1 MALPFHVC
9 TGLSFIFSLLL
20 VAENMHGFAFAGS
33 IAGIIFS
40 SALVYSQLR
49 LTRKRTYISLIFT
62 RKLFDYWPFVMIAC
76 FICSRAL
83 VEHSPYTLDAILA
96 LLWFGIVILK
106 AITVHYLKNKNLQ
119 KYFPDIKPIQKK
131 KKSSSK
137 GTSIGEI
144 IKIILTER
152 RCEKPAREI
161 IKRVLIELLE
171 WVDAAF
177 YAIFFVLL
185 INIFIFQVYRIPSE
199 SMVPEFMIGDTVIGF
214 KTPSGPAFQLS
225 SFRLPQWKTYKRGDI
240 VILTNPNYP
249 DTPKERLKTF
259 MSQLVYM
266 LTLAQVNINTDAYGK
281 PKADPL
287 VKRVTGLPGEKLM
300 LVDGVLYAKRRG
312 DTEFLPVEED
322 RLYANWDLTTLPI
335 SERRLVKDIFI
346 GAEELRALEAVE
358 SQRKELHL
366 SDAVQQT
373 ESLIN
378 RLSLL
383 KGHKDTAVAASFLK
397 DSEYEV
403 TTIFRANDTISRE
416 ILTTNGGLAWF
427 RAFMTGWIPY
437 WQSGEAQHA
446 SLYEKRFAQLNALI
460 KLCLGKIVI
469 RNIELFRAN
478 ATAEQFINDEVRNRL
493 LEEAENYI
501 FYLKWT
507 NQRNMNVFPAGADEY
522 IPENAYFMM
531 GDNRFNSTDMRHTTV
546 FKLASVDT
554 NDAQSIRFYSNIKP
568 KYVPA
573 EKILGTTILRIF
585 PFSRFGAL

>member
-1 MALPFHVC
+1 MALFFRVC

-20 VAENMHGFAFAGS
+20 LVKNMHGLAFAGS
-33 IAGIIFS
+33 IAGIVFS
-40 SALVYSQLR
+40 SVLVYSQLR
-49 LTRKRTYISLIFT
+49 LKRKGTYISLVIT

-83 VEHSPYTLDAILA
+83 VEHSPYALDTTLA

-106 AITVHYLKNKNLQ
+106 ATTVHYMKNKNLQ
-119 KYFPDIKPIQKK
+119 KYFPDIQPIQLKK
-131 KKSSSK
+131 KMFPLKGKKS
-137 GTSIGEI
+137 GEI
-144 IKIILTER
+144 LKSIF
-152 RCEKPAREI
+152 
-161 IKRVLIELLE
+161 IELLE

-199 SMVPEFMIGDTVIGF
+199 SMVPEFMIGDTVIGV
-214 KTPSGPAFQLS
+214 KTPSGPFFPLS
-225 SFRLPQWKTYKRGDI
+225 SFRLPQWKKYQRGDI
-240 VILTNPNYP
+240 VILNNPNYP
-249 DTPKERLKTF
+249 DTPKARLKTF

-266 LTLAQVNINTDAYGK
+266 LTLARVNLNTDDNGK

-300 LVDGVLYAKRRG
+300 LVDGVLYVKHRD
-312 DTEFLPVEED
+312 DTEFLPLEED
-322 RLYANWDLTTLPI
+322 GLYANWDLASL
-335 SERRLVKDIFI
+335 SASDRRLIKDIYI
-346 GAEELRALEAVE
+346 SSEELRILEAVE
-358 SQRKELHL
+358 AQRKDLNL
-366 SDAVQQT
+366 NDAVQQAQ
-373 ESLIN
+373 SLIR

-383 KGHKDTAVAASFLK
+383 KDHKDTAAAADILP
-397 DSEYEV
+397 EAGYEMSAL
-403 TTIFRANDTISRE
+403 FRANDTISRE

-427 RAFMTGWIPY
+427 RNFMTSWNSY
-437 WQSGEAQHA
+437 WQSGETQQA

-460 KLCLGKIVI
+460 KLCFGKIVI

-478 ATAEQFINDEVRNRL
+478 VTAEQFINDEVRNSL
-493 LEEAENYI
+493 LQEAQTYA
-501 FYLKWT
+501 FYLVWT
-507 NQRNMNVFPAGADEY
+507 NQRNMNVFPAGQDEY

-546 FKLASVDT
+546 FKLTSVDK
-554 NDAQSIRFYSNIKP
+554 NDARSIRFLSNIEP

-573 EKILGTTILRIF
+573 EKILGTTILRVF

>member
-1 MALPFHVC
+1 MVIFFRIC

-20 VAENMHGFAFAGS
+20 VVNNIHGLAITGS
-33 IAGIIFS
+33 IAGIVFS
-40 SALVYSQLR
+40 AALVYSQLQ
-49 LTRKRTYISLIFT
+49 LKRKGTYISLVIT

-83 VEHSPYTLDAILA
+83 VEHSPYMLDAILA

-106 AITVHYLKNKNLQ
+106 AVTVHYLKNKNLK
-119 KYFPDIKPIQKK
+119 KYFPDIQPIQLKK
-131 KKSSSK
+131 KMFPRK
-137 GTSIGEI
+137 GKKGGEI
-144 IKIILTER
+144 LKSLF
-152 RCEKPAREI
+152 
-161 IKRVLIELLE
+161 IELLE

-185 INIFIFQVYRIPSE
+185 VNIFIFQVYRIPSE
-199 SMVPEFMIGDTVIGF
+199 SMVPEFMIGDTVIGV
-214 KTPSGPAFQLS
+214 KTPSGPAFPLS
-225 SFRLPQWKTYKRGDI
+225 SFRLPQWKHYKRGDI
-240 VILTNPNYP
+240 VILNNPNYP
-249 DTPKERLKTF
+249 NTPKARLKTF

-266 LTLAQVNINTDAYGK
+266 LTLAQVNINTDDNGK
-281 PKADPL
+281 LKADPL

-300 LVDGVLYAKRRG
+300 LVDGVLYVKHRG

-322 RLYANWDLTTLPI
+322 SLYAHWDLASLPE
-335 SERRLVKDIFI
+335 SERRLIKDIYI
-346 GAEELRALEAVE
+346 GAEELRVLEAVE
-358 SQRKELHL
+358 SQRKELNL
-366 SDAVQQT
+366 ADAVRQT
-373 ESLIN
+373 ESLIR
-378 RLSLL
+378 RLALL
-383 KGHKDTAVAASFLK
+383 KDNKDTAAAADFLRE
-397 DSEYEV
+397 SEYEMSAL
-403 TTIFRANDTISRE
+403 FRANDTISRE

-427 RAFMTGWIPY
+427 RSFMTGWVPY
-437 WQSGEAQHA
+437 WQSGDTQHA

-460 KLCLGKIVI
+460 KLCFGKIVI

-493 LEEAENYI
+493 LQEAQNYA
-501 FYLKWT
+501 FYLVWT

-546 FKLASVDT
+546 FKLTSVDK
-554 NDAQSIRFYSNIKP
+554 NDAQSIRFLSNIEP

-573 EKILGTTILRIF
+573 EKILGTTILRVF

>member
-1 MALPFHVC
+1 MALFFHAC

-20 VAENMHGFAFAGS
+20 LVKNMHGLAFAGS
-33 IAGIIFS
+33 IAGIVFS
-40 SALVYSQLR
+40 SVLVYSQLR
-49 LTRKRTYISLIFT
+49 LKRKGTYISLVIT

-83 VEHSPYTLDAILA
+83 VEHSPYALDTTLA

-106 AITVHYLKNKNLQ
+106 ATTVHYMKNKNLQ
-119 KYFPDIKPIQKK
+119 KYFPDIQPIQLKK
-131 KKSSSK
+131 KMFPLKGKKS
-137 GTSIGEI
+137 GEI
-144 IKIILTER
+144 LKSIF
-152 RCEKPAREI
+152 
-161 IKRVLIELLE
+161 IELLE

-199 SMVPEFMIGDTVIGF
+199 SMVPEFMIGDTVIGV
-214 KTPSGPAFQLS
+214 KTPSGPFFPLS
-225 SFRLPQWKTYKRGDI
+225 SFRLPQWKKYQRGDI
-240 VILTNPNYP
+240 VILNNPNYP
-249 DTPKERLKTF
+249 DTPKARLKTF

-266 LTLAQVNINTDAYGK
+266 LTLARVNLNTDDNGK

-300 LVDGVLYAKRRG
+300 LVDGVLYVKHRD

-322 RLYANWDLTTLPI
+322 GLHANWDLASL
-335 SERRLVKDIFI
+335 SASDRRLIKDIYI
-346 GAEELRALEAVE
+346 SSEELRILEAVE
-358 SQRKELHL
+358 AQRKDLNL
-366 SDAVQQT
+366 NDAVQQAQ
-373 ESLIN
+373 SLIR

-383 KGHKDTAVAASFLK
+383 KDHKDTAAAADILP
-397 DSEYEV
+397 EAGYEMSAL
-403 TTIFRANDTISRE
+403 FRANDTISRE

-427 RAFMTGWIPY
+427 RNFMTSWNSY
-437 WQSGEAQHA
+437 WQSGETQQA

-460 KLCLGKIVI
+460 KLCFGKIVI

-478 ATAEQFINDEVRNRL
+478 VTAEQFINDEVRNSL
-493 LEEAENYI
+493 LQEAQTYA
-501 FYLKWT
+501 FYLVWT
-507 NQRNMNVFPAGADEY
+507 NQRNMNVFPAGQDEY

-546 FKLASVDT
+546 FKLTSVDK
-554 NDAQSIRFYSNIKP
+554 NDAQSIRFLSNIEP

-573 EKILGTTILRIF
+573 EKILGTTILRVF

>member
-1 MALPFHVC
+1 MALFFRVC
-9 TGLSFIFSLLL
+9 TGLSFAFSLLL
-20 VAENMHGFAFAGS
+20 LVKNIHGLAFAGS
-33 IAGIIFS
+33 IAGIVFS
-40 SALVYSQLR
+40 SVLIYAQLR
-49 LTRKRTYISLIFT
+49 LKRTRTYISLVIT

-83 VEHSPYTLDAILA
+83 VEHSPYTLDAVLA

-119 KYFPDIKPIQKK
+119 KYFPDIQPIQLKK
-131 KKSSSK
+131 KMFPLKGKKS
-137 GTSIGEI
+137 GEI
-144 IKIILTER
+144 LKSIF
-152 RCEKPAREI
+152 
-161 IKRVLIELLE
+161 IELLE

-185 INIFIFQVYRIPSE
+185 VNIFIFQVYRIPSE
-199 SMVPEFMIGDTVIGF
+199 SMVPEFMIGDTVIGV
-214 KTPSGPAFQLS
+214 KTPSGPFFPLS
-225 SFRLPQWKTYKRGDI
+225 SFRLPQWKKYQRGDI
-240 VILTNPNYP
+240 VILNNPNYP
-249 DTPKERLKTF
+249 DTPKARLKTF

-266 LTLAQVNINTDAYGK
+266 LTLARVNLNTDDNGK

-300 LVDGVLYAKRRG
+300 LVDGVLYVKHRN

-322 RLYANWDLTTLPI
+322 SLYANWDLASLPA
-335 SERRLVKDIFI
+335 SDRRLIKDIYI
-346 GAEELRALEAVE
+346 GSEELRILEAIE
-358 SQRKELHL
+358 SQRKALNL
-366 SDAVQQT
+366 NDAVKQT
-373 ESLIN
+373 ESLVN

-383 KGHKDTAVAASFLK
+383 KGNNDTAAAADFLQEA
-397 DSEYEV
+397 EYEMSAL
-403 TTIFRANDTISRE
+403 FRANDTISRK

-427 RAFMTGWIPY
+427 RSFMTSWVPY
-437 WQSGEAQHA
+437 WQSGDTQQA

-460 KLCLGKIVI
+460 KLCFGKIVI

-478 ATAEQFINDEVRNRL
+478 ATAEQFINDEVRNSL
-493 LEEAENYI
+493 LQEAQTYA
-501 FYLKWT
+501 FYLAWT
-507 NQRNMNVFPAGADEY
+507 NQRNMNVFPAGQDEY

-546 FKLASVDT
+546 FKLTSVDK
-554 NDAQSIRFYSNIKP
+554 NDAQSIQFLSNIEP

-573 EKILGTTILRIF
+573 EKILGTTILRVF

>member
-1 MALPFHVC
+1 MALFFHAC

-20 VAENMHGFAFAGS
+20 LVKNMHGLAFAGS
-33 IAGIIFS
+33 IAGIVFS
-40 SALVYSQLR
+40 SVLVYSQLR
-49 LTRKRTYISLIFT
+49 LKRKGTYISLVIT

-83 VEHSPYTLDAILA
+83 VEHSPYALDTTLA

-106 AITVHYLKNKNLQ
+106 ATTVHYMKNKNLQ
-119 KYFPDIKPIQKK
+119 KYFPDIQPIQLKK
-131 KKSSSK
+131 KMFPLKGKKS
-137 GTSIGEI
+137 GEI
-144 IKIILTER
+144 LKSIF
-152 RCEKPAREI
+152 
-161 IKRVLIELLE
+161 IELLE

-199 SMVPEFMIGDTVIGF
+199 SMVPEFMIGDTVIGV
-214 KTPSGPAFQLS
+214 KTPSGPFFPLS
-225 SFRLPQWKTYKRGDI
+225 SFRLPQWKKYQRGDI
-240 VILTNPNYP
+240 VILNNPNYP
-249 DTPKERLKTF
+249 DTPKARLKTF

-266 LTLAQVNINTDAYGK
+266 LTLARVNLNTDDNGK

-300 LVDGVLYAKRRG
+300 LVDGVLYVKHRD
-312 DTEFLPVEED
+312 DTEFLPLEED
-322 RLYANWDLTTLPI
+322 GLYANWDLASL
-335 SERRLVKDIFI
+335 SASDRRLIKDIYI
-346 GAEELRALEAVE
+346 SSEELRILEAVE
-358 SQRKELHL
+358 AQRKDLNL
-366 SDAVQQT
+366 NDAVQQAQ
-373 ESLIN
+373 SLVN

-383 KGHKDTAVAASFLK
+383 KGNNDTAAAADFLQEA
-397 DSEYEV
+397 EYEMSAL
-403 TTIFRANDTISRE
+403 FRANDMISRE

-427 RAFMTGWIPY
+427 RNFMTSWNSY
-437 WQSGEAQHA
+437 WQSGETQQA

-460 KLCLGKIVI
+460 KLCFGKIVI

-478 ATAEQFINDEVRNRL
+478 VTAEQFINDEVRNSL
-493 LEEAENYI
+493 LQEAQTYA
-501 FYLKWT
+501 FYLVWT
-507 NQRNMNVFPAGADEY
+507 NQRNMNVFPAGQDEY

-546 FKLASVDT
+546 FKLTSVDK
-554 NDAQSIRFYSNIKP
+554 NDAQSIRFLSNIEP

-573 EKILGTTILRIF
+573 EKILGTTILRVF

>member
-1 MALPFHVC
+1 MALFFRVC
-9 TGLSFIFSLLL
+9 TGLSFAFSLLL
-20 VAENMHGFAFAGS
+20 LVKNIHGLAFAGS
-33 IAGIIFS
+33 IAGIVFS
-40 SALVYSQLR
+40 SVLIYAQLR
-49 LTRKRTYISLIFT
+49 LKRTRTYISLVIT

-83 VEHSPYTLDAILA
+83 VEHSPYTLDAVLA

-119 KYFPDIKPIQKK
+119 KYFPDIQPIQLKK
-131 KKSSSK
+131 KMFPLKGKKS
-137 GTSIGEI
+137 GEI
-144 IKIILTER
+144 LKSIF
-152 RCEKPAREI
+152 
-161 IKRVLIELLE
+161 IELLE

-185 INIFIFQVYRIPSE
+185 VNIFIFQVYRIPSE
-199 SMVPEFMIGDTVIGF
+199 SMVPEFMIGDTVIGV
-214 KTPSGPAFQLS
+214 KTPSGPFFPLS
-225 SFRLPQWKTYKRGDI
+225 SFRLPQWKNYQRGDI
-240 VILTNPNYP
+240 VILNNPNYP
-249 DTPKERLKTF
+249 DTPKARLKTF

-266 LTLAQVNINTDAYGK
+266 LTLARVNLNTDDNGK

-300 LVDGVLYAKRRG
+300 LVDGVLYVKHRG

-322 RLYANWDLTTLPI
+322 SLYANWDLASLPA
-335 SERRLVKDIFI
+335 SDRRLIKDIYI
-346 GAEELRALEAVE
+346 GSEELRILEAIE
-358 SQRKELHL
+358 SQRKALNL
-366 SDAVQQT
+366 NDAVKQT
-373 ESLIN
+373 ESLVN

-383 KGHKDTAVAASFLK
+383 KGNNDTAAAADFLQEA
-397 DSEYEV
+397 EYEMSAL
-403 TTIFRANDTISRE
+403 FRANDTISRK

-427 RAFMTGWIPY
+427 RSFMTSWVPY
-437 WQSGEAQHA
+437 WQSGDTQQA

-460 KLCLGKIVI
+460 KLCFGKIVI

-478 ATAEQFINDEVRNRL
+478 ATAEQFINDEVRNSL
-493 LEEAENYI
+493 LQEAQTYA
-501 FYLKWT
+501 FYLAWT
-507 NQRNMNVFPAGADEY
+507 NQRNMNVFPAGQDEY

-546 FKLASVDT
+546 FKLMSVDK
-554 NDAQSIRFYSNIKP
+554 NDTQSIRFLSNIEP

-573 EKILGTTILRIF
+573 EKILGTTILRVF

>member
-1 MALPFHVC
+1 MALFFRVC

-20 VAENMHGFAFAGS
+20 LVKNMHGLAFAGS
-33 IAGIIFS
+33 IAGIVFS
-40 SALVYSQLR
+40 SVLVYSQLR
-49 LTRKRTYISLIFT
+49 LKRKGTYISLVNT

-83 VEHSPYTLDAILA
+83 VEHSPYALDTTLA

-106 AITVHYLKNKNLQ
+106 ATTVHYMKNKNLQ
-119 KYFPDIKPIQKK
+119 KYFPDIQPIQLKK
-131 KKSSSK
+131 KMFPLKGKKS
-137 GTSIGEI
+137 GEI
-144 IKIILTER
+144 LKSIF
-152 RCEKPAREI
+152 
-161 IKRVLIELLE
+161 IELLE

-199 SMVPEFMIGDTVIGF
+199 SMVPEFMIGDTVIGV
-214 KTPSGPAFQLS
+214 KTPSGPFFPLS
-225 SFRLPQWKTYKRGDI
+225 SFRLPQWKKYQRGDI
-240 VILTNPNYP
+240 VILNNPNYL
-249 DTPKERLKTF
+249 DTPKARLKTF

-266 LTLAQVNINTDAYGK
+266 LTLARVNLNTDDNGK

-300 LVDGVLYAKRRG
+300 LVDGVLYVKHRD
-312 DTEFLPVEED
+312 DTEFLPLEED
-322 RLYANWDLTTLPI
+322 GLYANWDLASL
-335 SERRLVKDIFI
+335 SASDRRLIKDIYI
-346 GAEELRALEAVE
+346 SSEELRILEAVE
-358 SQRKELHL
+358 AQRKDLNL
-366 SDAVQQT
+366 NDAVQQAQ
-373 ESLIN
+373 SLIR

-383 KGHKDTAVAASFLK
+383 KDHKDTAAAADILP
-397 DSEYEV
+397 EAGYEMSAL
-403 TTIFRANDTISRE
+403 FRANDTISRE

-427 RAFMTGWIPY
+427 RNFMTSWNSY
-437 WQSGEAQHA
+437 WQSGETQQA

-460 KLCLGKIVI
+460 KLCFGKIVI

-478 ATAEQFINDEVRNRL
+478 ATAEQFINDEVRNSL
-493 LEEAENYI
+493 LQEAQTYA
-501 FYLKWT
+501 FYLVWT
-507 NQRNMNVFPAGADEY
+507 NQRNMNVFPAGQDEY

-546 FKLASVDT
+546 FKLTSVDK
-554 NDAQSIRFYSNIKP
+554 NDAQSIRFLSNIEP

-573 EKILGTTILRIF
+573 EKILGTTILRVF

>member
-1 MALPFHVC
+1 MALFFRVC

-20 VAENMHGFAFAGS
+20 LVKNMHGLAFAGS
-33 IAGIIFS
+33 IAGIVFS
-40 SALVYSQLR
+40 SVLVYSQLR
-49 LTRKRTYISLIFT
+49 LKRKGTYISLVIT

-83 VEHSPYTLDAILA
+83 VEHSPYALDTTLA

-106 AITVHYLKNKNLQ
+106 ATTVHYMKNKNLQ
-119 KYFPDIKPIQKK
+119 KYFPDIQPIQLKK
-131 KKSSSK
+131 KMFPLKGKKS
-137 GTSIGEI
+137 GEI
-144 IKIILTER
+144 LKSIF
-152 RCEKPAREI
+152 
-161 IKRVLIELLE
+161 IELLE

-199 SMVPEFMIGDTVIGF
+199 SMVPEFMIGDTVIGV
-214 KTPSGPAFQLS
+214 KTPSGPFFPLS
-225 SFRLPQWKTYKRGDI
+225 SFRLPQWKKYQRGDI
-240 VILTNPNYP
+240 VILNNPNYP
-249 DTPKERLKTF
+249 DTPKARLKTF

-266 LTLAQVNINTDAYGK
+266 LTLARVNLNTDDNGK

-300 LVDGVLYAKRRG
+300 LVDGVLYVKHRD
-312 DTEFLPVEED
+312 DTEFLPLEED
-322 RLYANWDLTTLPI
+322 GLYANWDLASL
-335 SERRLVKDIFI
+335 SASDRRLIKDIYI
-346 GAEELRALEAVE
+346 SSEELRILEAVE
-358 SQRKELHL
+358 AQRKDLNL
-366 SDAVQQT
+366 NDAVQQAQ
-373 ESLIN
+373 SLIR

-383 KGHKDTAVAASFLK
+383 KDHKDTAAAADILP
-397 DSEYEV
+397 EAGYEMSAL
-403 TTIFRANDTISRE
+403 FRANDTISRE

-427 RAFMTGWIPY
+427 RNFMTSWNSY
-437 WQSGEAQHA
+437 WQSGETQQA

-460 KLCLGKIVI
+460 KLCFGKIVI

-478 ATAEQFINDEVRNRL
+478 ATAEQFINDEVRNSL
-493 LEEAENYI
+493 LQEAQTYA
-501 FYLKWT
+501 FYLVWT
-507 NQRNMNVFPAGADEY
+507 NQRNMNVFPAGQDEY

-546 FKLASVDT
+546 FKLTSVDK
-554 NDAQSIRFYSNIKP
+554 NDAQSIRFLSNIEP

-573 EKILGTTILRIF
+573 EKILGTTILRVF

>member
-1 MALPFHVC
+1 MALFFRVC
-9 TGLSFIFSLLL
+9 TGLSFAFSLLL
-20 VAENMHGFAFAGS
+20 LVKNIHGLAFAGS
-33 IAGIIFS
+33 IAGIVFS
-40 SALVYSQLR
+40 SVLIYAQLR
-49 LTRKRTYISLIFT
+49 LKRTKTYISLVIT

-83 VEHSPYTLDAILA
+83 VEHSPYTLDAVLA

-106 AITVHYLKNKNLQ
+106 VITVHYLKNKNLQ
-119 KYFPDIKPIQKK
+119 KYFPDIQPIQLKK
-131 KKSSSK
+131 KMFPLKGKKS
-137 GTSIGEI
+137 GEI
-144 IKIILTER
+144 LKSIF
-152 RCEKPAREI
+152 
-161 IKRVLIELLE
+161 IELLE

-199 SMVPEFMIGDTVIGF
+199 SMVPEFMIGDTVIGV
-214 KTPSGPAFQLS
+214 KTPSGPFFPLS
-225 SFRLPQWKTYKRGDI
+225 SFRLPQWKKYQRGDI
-240 VILTNPNYP
+240 VILNNPNYP
-249 DTPKERLKTF
+249 DTPKARLKTF

-266 LTLAQVNINTDAYGK
+266 LTLARVNLNTDDNGK

-300 LVDGVLYAKRRG
+300 LVDGVLYVKHRN

-322 RLYANWDLTTLPI
+322 SLYANWDLASLPA
-335 SERRLVKDIFI
+335 SDRRLIKDIYI
-346 GAEELRALEAVE
+346 GSEELRILEAVE
-358 SQRKELHL
+358 SQRKALNL
-366 SDAVQQT
+366 NDAVKQT
-373 ESLIN
+373 ESLVN

-383 KGHKDTAVAASFLK
+383 KGNNDTAAAADFLQEA
-397 DSEYEV
+397 EYEMSAL
-403 TTIFRANDTISRE
+403 FRANDTISRK

-427 RAFMTGWIPY
+427 RSFMTSWFPY
-437 WQSGEAQHA
+437 WQSGDTQQA

-460 KLCLGKIVI
+460 KLCFGKIVI

-478 ATAEQFINDEVRNRL
+478 ATAEQFINDEVRNSL
-493 LEEAENYI
+493 LQEAQTYAFYI
-501 FYLKWT
+501 AWT
-507 NQRNMNVFPAGADEY
+507 NQRNMNVFPAGQDEY

-546 FKLASVDT
+546 FKLTSVDK
-554 NDAQSIRFYSNIKP
+554 NDAQSIRFLSNIEP

-573 EKILGTTILRIF
+573 EKILGTTILRVF